1 VPVWGAVAVPVWG
14 VCPVGVVGCWASA
27 SDSIRTV
34 DAVAKPNAANPRME
48 KALRREMISVSF
60 FLVTINLPI

>member
-14 VCPVGVVGCWASA
+14 VCAVVVLGCWASA

-34 DAVAKPNAANPRME
+34 GDMAKLNAASPKME
-48 KALRREMISVSF
+48 KTFRREMISVSLF
-60 FLVTINLPI
+60 SVTINLP